1 MAKDHMGTKVEEDK
15 PEASVGVF
23 ADERPSTAGQ
33 ETPIV
38 PNSPVQCPNCL
49 MQRCH
54 TYSYCTLMREAAQ
67 ARQDES

>member
-1 MAKDHMGTKVEEDK
+1 MGRKVEEDK
-15 PEASVGVF
+15 PGASVGVF
-23 ADERPSTAGQ
+23 ADEGPSTAGR

-38 PNSPVQCPNCL
+38 ASSPVQCPNCL

>member
-1 MAKDHMGTKVEEDK
+1 MGRKVEEDE

-23 ADERPSTAGQ
+23 ADERPAGQ

-38 PNSPVQCPNCL
+38 PSSPVQCPNCL

>member
-1 MAKDHMGTKVEEDK
+1 MDRKVGEDK
-15 PEASVGVF
+15 PGASVDVF

-38 PNSPVQCPNCL
+38 PSSPVQCPNCL

-54 TYSYCTLMREAAQ
+54 TYSYCTLMQEAAQ